1 MSSHL
6 WSFQGL
12 FPCCVHSLHP
22 REAQLTWTAGGLR
35 KDCSVQRSTAFSCPV
50 WYSEALF
57 PIKVLWWHALDFFYM
72 DLCQSSLSLFGGTF
86 PILQSLKSPEWK
98 HLCLAAE
105 LLVTQ
110 AHIFVFGV
118 CCITPSAPLFGWL
131 EVPKPISVFFY
142 EEGRKTVEQHE
153 MLFFMKKSLGKE
165 LVHWIWKRLAL
176 IFSLWSSGIS
186 QSPLRTVCRRT
197 SIMVMLIPTARECH
211 AACLPV
217 TNRLAVIS

>member
-22 REAQLTWTAGGLR
+22 QEAQLTWTAGGLR
-35 KDCSVQRSTAFSCPV
+35 KDCSVQGSTAFSCPV

-57 PIKVLWWHALDFFYM
+57 PTKMLWRHALDFFYM
-72 DLCQSSLSLFGGTF
+72 DLCQSPLSLYF
-86 PILQSLKSPEWK
+86 PQSAVSEKPRMKAPVPGCWATGHTGPHIRLWGLLHYSFCPSLWVTRSPK
-98 HLCLAAE
+98 ANFSF
-105 LLVTQ
+105 LL
-110 AHIFVFGV
+110 
-118 CCITPSAPLFGWL
+118 W
-131 EVPKPISVFFY
+131 
-142 EEGRKTVEQHE
+142 GRKKNSGTTWNAFLHE
-153 MLFFMKKSLGKE
+153 EISWERTCALDLKKIGTD
-165 LVHWIWKRLAL
+165 
-176 IFSLWSSGIS
+176 FSLWSSGIS